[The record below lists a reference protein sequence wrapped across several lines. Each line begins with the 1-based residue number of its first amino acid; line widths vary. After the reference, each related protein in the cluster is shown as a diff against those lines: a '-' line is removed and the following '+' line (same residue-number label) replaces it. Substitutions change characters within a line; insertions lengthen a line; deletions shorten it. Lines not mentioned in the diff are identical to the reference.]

1 MVGFFFLNHR
11 MKVISF
17 LVVGVNNTILEQ
29 EGQGKAWEE
38 DKKIV
43 SRCIVCA

>member
-1 MVGFFFLNHR
+1 

-17 LVVGVNNTILEQ
+17 LVMSVNNTILEQ
-29 EGQGKAWEE
+29 EGQGKVWEE

-43 SRCIVCA
+43 TRRNVCA

>member
-1 MVGFFFLNHR
+1 

-17 LVVGVNNTILEQ
+17 MVVGVNNAILKQ

-38 DKKIV
+38 DKIV
-43 SRCIVCA
+43 TRRIVRA